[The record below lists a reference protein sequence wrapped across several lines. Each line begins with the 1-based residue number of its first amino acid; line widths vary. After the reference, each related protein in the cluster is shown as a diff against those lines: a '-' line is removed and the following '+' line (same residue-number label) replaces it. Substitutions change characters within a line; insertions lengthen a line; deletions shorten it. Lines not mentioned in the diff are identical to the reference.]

1 MDKISEIFSSMA
13 STGAELGLDEIF
25 IIIFVALVILA
36 LLLGYLLGR
45 RVSDSEKKA
54 KKAEKKAAKEQAKE
68 EKKQAKLDKKSQDN
82 PDIKWVDT
90 DEISELPSA
99 MPLIPE
105 EKKTSIFI
113 PQRSDNTPVAA
124 PVVTMRK
131 QQAPKDKT
139 DALKMQ
145 AQTEEK
151 QPEPEVEEAPKKRG
165 LFGKKQPKE
174 VKVKEVEIAPVP
186 VEPEPQ
192 PEESKET
199 KISRKEAKKQ
209 KKAELAEL
217 DNTVQV
223 EASPEAAP
231 ITAEEMAQR
240 LAALGISDEKP
251 TVSIGAATEEE
262 TPAAEVG
269 QVELSVQPGIQA
281 EPVKEEKA
289 DEPALPNVSAYD
301 PLEETRRLNAD
312 ASRKEEER
320 KAKQEQSL
328 PSFAFASSVE
338 SSADDVQLSSRQRK
352 KLREQEEA
360 AKHEEEKKKSS
371 FSLFGKKKAEEE
383 EQVVEDD
390 FEGWQEEIPDS
401 LAGFGF
407 SAAPALNNDEEKK
420 EGNK

>member
-1 MDKISEIFSSMA
+1 MDKLSEIFSSMA
-13 STGAELGLDEIF
+13 NTGAELGLDEIF
-25 IIIFVALVILA
+25 ILIFVALVILA

-209 KKAELAEL
+209 KKAELAKL

-281 EPVKEEKA
+281 EPV
-289 DEPALPNVSAYD
+289 NVSAYD

-320 KAKQEQSL
+320 KDKQEQPL

-371 FSLFGKKKAEEE
+371 FSLFGRKKDEEE

-407 SAAPALNNDEEKK
+407 TAAPAMKDDEEKEDK
-420 EGNK
+420 